1 MKAVRFVGTAKDDL
15 GAFPKSA
22 RIRAGHELFMVQ
34 AGRDP
39 DDWKPMSDIGTGV
52 CEIRIRDS
60 GSAYRVIYVAK
71 FAAAVYVLHAF
82 QKKSQKTSR
91 PDLDLAQQ
99 RYRIA
104 RELGEGEN
112 RVRESD

>member
-1 MKAVRFVGTAKDDL
+1 MKPVRFVGTAKDDL

-52 CEIRIRDS
+52 YARFASVIR
-60 GSAYRVIYVAK
+60 
-71 FAAAVYVLHAF
+71 AA
-82 QKKSQKTSR
+82 
-91 PDLDLAQQ
+91 
-99 RYRIA
+99 RIA
-104 RELGEGEN
+104 
-112 RVRESD
+112 